1 MINGTDLS
9 SRFALDVQAVG
20 NLKVEAGQNT
30 PESLKKVA
38 QQFEAL
44 LMNMMLKSMRE
55 ATPQDGVFDSD
66 QSRLYTSMLDQQ
78 LSQSMASKGV
88 GLADAL
94 VRQMSRHLGNTAQAG
109 VSKLMQ
115 EAGLVEADKPASELM
130 SNPLPAMPAGDAAKG
145 DKAVMTGPRE
155 FVQTLMPHA
164 QHASEAT
171 GIPASFMMAQAALET
186 GWGKRDIRGANGLPS
201 HNLFGIKAGSNWN
214 GKTVDITTT
223 EYVNG
228 QPVKMVDRF
237 RAYDSY
243 AESFA
248 DYAKLLQS
256 NPRYQQ
262 VLAQPQDAAS
272 FAGGLQRAG
281 YATDPA
287 YAQKLLSLIRQIGPQ
302 IG

>member
-1 MINGTDLS
+1 MINGADLS

-20 NLKVEAGQNT
+20 NLKTEAVQNSQ
-30 PESLKKVA
+30 ESLKKVA

-78 LSQSMASKGV
+78 LSQSMASKGI
-88 GLADAL
+88 GLADAM
-94 VRQMSRHLGNTAQAG
+94 VRQMNKHLGNTAETG
-109 VSKLMQ
+109 VAKLMQ
-115 EAGLVEADKPASELM
+115 EAGLAEQDSALRNSPVFSPVEGE
-130 SNPLPAMPAGDAAKG
+130 KG
-145 DKAVMTGPRE
+145 DTVSVTGPKE
-155 FVQTLMPHA
+155 FIQTLTPHA

-186 GWGKRDIRGANGLPS
+186 GWGKRDIRGADGQS
-201 HNLFGIKAGSNWN
+201 SYNLFGIKAGSNWN

-248 DYAKLLQS
+248 DYARLLQS

-262 VLAQPQDAAS
+262 VLAQGQDAAG

-287 YAQKLLSLIRQIGPQ
+287 YAQKLMALIRQIGPQ
-302 IG
+302 TG

>member
-1 MINGTDLS
+1 MIDRSDLA

-20 NLKVEAGQNT
+20 SLKSGAGQNS

-55 ATPQDGVFDSD
+55 ATPQDDVFGSD
-66 QSRLYTSMLDQQ
+66 QTRLYTSMLDQQ
-78 LSQSMASKGV
+78 LSQTLSSRGI
-88 GLADAL
+88 GLADAM
-94 VRQMSRHLGNTAQAG
+94 VRQLSGHLGNAAQTG
-109 VSKLMQ
+109 VASLMQ
-115 EAGLVEADKPASELM
+115 DAGIERTNISVPGLS
-130 SNPLPAMPAGDAAKG
+130 GDASSAVSTAEGVKN
-145 DKAVMTGPRE
+145 DKAFAGPRE
-155 FVQTLMPHA
+155 FVQAMMPHA
-164 QHASEAT
+164 QRASETT
-171 GIPASFMMAQAALET
+171 GIPASFMIAQAALET
-186 GWGKRDIRGANGLPS
+186 GWGKRDIRGADGQPS
-201 HNLFGIKAGSNWN
+201 YNLFGIKAGANWS

-228 QPVKMVDRF
+228 HPVKMVDRF
-237 RAYDSY
+237 RAYDSH
-243 AESFA
+243 ADSFA
-248 DYAKLLQS
+248 DYARLLQS

-262 VLAQPQDAAS
+262 VLNDAQDAAG

-287 YAQKLLSLIRQIGPQ
+287 YAQKLLALIRQIGPQ

>member
-1 MINGTDLS
+1 MINGADLT

-20 NLKVEAGQNT
+20 NLKSEAGQNS

-55 ATPQDGVFDSD
+55 ATPQDGMFDSD
-66 QSRLYTSMLDQQ
+66 QTRLYTSMLDQQ
-78 LSQSMASKGV
+78 LSQTMASKGI
-88 GLADAL
+88 GLADAM
-94 VRQMSRHLGNTAQAG
+94 VRQLSGHLGNAAETG
-109 VSKLMQ
+109 VSRLMQ
-115 EAGLVEADKPASELM
+115 DAGIEKTGIPVPGLANESLSAV
-130 SNPLPAMPAGDAAKG
+130 PAGEAVKT
-145 DKAVMTGPRE
+145 DKAIAGPRE
-155 FVQTLMPHA
+155 FVQAMMPHA
-164 QHASEAT
+164 QRASETT
-171 GIPASFMMAQAALET
+171 GIPASFMIAQAALET
-186 GWGKRDIRGANGLPS
+186 GWGKRDIRGADGQPS
-201 HNLFGIKAGSNWN
+201 YNLFGIKAGANWS

-243 AESFA
+243 ADSFA
-248 DYAKLLQS
+248 DYARLLQS

-262 VLAQPQDAAS
+262 VLNDAQDAAG

-287 YAQKLLSLIRQIGPQ
+287 YAQKLMALIRQIGPQ

>member
-20 NLKVEAGQNT
+20 NLKTEAGQNSQ
-30 PESLKKVA
+30 ESLKKVA

-78 LSQSMASKGV
+78 LSQSMASKGI
-88 GLADAL
+88 GLADAM
-94 VRQMSRHLGNTAQAG
+94 VRQMSKHLGNTAETG
-109 VSKLMQ
+109 VAKLMQ
-115 EAGLVEADKPASELM
+115 EAGLSEQGVAPLNAPVYSPVEGE
-130 SNPLPAMPAGDAAKG
+130 KG
-145 DKAVMTGPRE
+145 DKPSVTGPKE
-155 FVQTLMPHA
+155 FIQTLTPHA

-186 GWGKRDIRGANGLPS
+186 GWGKRDIRGADGQPS
-201 HNLFGIKAGSNWN
+201 YNLFGIKAGSGWT

-243 AESFA
+243 AESFT
-248 DYAKLLQS
+248 DYARLLQS

-262 VLAQPQDAAS
+262 VLAQGQDAAG

-287 YAQKLLSLIRQIGPQ
+287 YAQKLMALIRQIGPQ

>member
-1 MINGTDLS
+1 MINGADLS

-20 NLKVEAGQNT
+20 NLKTEAGQNSQ
-30 PESLKKVA
+30 ESLKKVA

-55 ATPQDGVFDSD
+55 ATPQDDVFGSD
-66 QSRLYTSMLDQQ
+66 QTRLYTSMLDQQ
-78 LSQSMASKGV
+78 LSQSMASKGI
-88 GLADAL
+88 GLADAM
-94 VRQMSRHLGNTAQAG
+94 VRQLSRHLGDISESLSHLPSGEGGPRPGEG
-109 VSKLMQ
+109 VSGMGGSALT
-115 EAGLVEADKPASELM
+115 PA
-130 SNPLPAMPAGDAAKG
+130 PLPGGEGFKTIPSSPKDFIQAL
-145 DKAVMTGPRE
+145 T
-155 FVQTLMPHA
+155 PHA
-164 QHASEAT
+164 QHASETT

-186 GWGKRDIRGANGLPS
+186 GWGKRDIRGADGQPS

-248 DYAKLLQS
+248 DYARLLQS

-262 VLAQPQDAAS
+262 VLAQGQDAAG

-287 YAQKLLSLIRQIGPQ
+287 YAQKLMALIRQIGPQ

>member
-1 MINGTDLS
+1 MGGS
-9 SRFALDVQAVG
+9 AL
-20 NLKVEAGQNT
+20 T
-30 PESLKKVA
+30 PA
-38 QQFEAL
+38 
-44 LMNMMLKSMRE
+44 
-55 ATPQDGVFDSD
+55 
-66 QSRLYTSMLDQQ
+66 
-78 LSQSMASKGV
+78 
-88 GLADAL
+88 
-94 VRQMSRHLGNTAQAG
+94 
-109 VSKLMQ
+109 
-115 EAGLVEADKPASELM
+115 
-130 SNPLPAMPAGDAAKG
+130 PLPGGEGFKTIPSSPKDFIQA
-145 DKAVMTGPRE
+145 
-155 FVQTLMPHA
+155 LIPHA
-164 QHASEAT
+164 QNASETT

-186 GWGKRDIRGANGLPS
+186 GWGKRDIRGADGQPS

-248 DYAKLLQS
+248 DYARLLQS

-262 VLAQPQDAAS
+262 VLAQGQDAAG

-287 YAQKLLSLIRQIGPQ
+287 YAQKLMALIRQIGPQ

>member
-1 MINGTDLS
+1 MINGPDLS

-20 NLKVEAGQNT
+20 QLKAEAGQQSQ
-30 PESLKKVA
+30 ESLRKVA

-44 LMNMMLKSMRE
+44 LMNMMLKSMRD

-78 LSQSMASKGV
+78 LSQSMASKGI
-88 GLADAL
+88 GLADAM
-94 VRQMSRHLGNTAQAG
+94 VRQLSQHSGNTAETG
-109 VSKLMQ
+109 ISKLMQ
-115 EAGLVEADKPASELM
+115 EAGLAEQGSMPLDSSLSLTAEGAKSDKVP
-130 SNPLPAMPAGDAAKG
+130 
-145 DKAVMTGPRE
+145 VTGPKE
-155 FVQTLMPHA
+155 FIQTLMPHA
-164 QHASEAT
+164 QRASEAT

-186 GWGKRDIRGANGLPS
+186 GWGKRDIRGADGQPS
-201 HNLFGIKAGSNWN
+201 HNLFGIKAGPGWT

-237 RAYDSY
+237 RAYDSP

-248 DYAKLLQS
+248 DYAMLLQS

-262 VLAQPQDAAS
+262 VLAQSHDAAG

-287 YAQKLLSLIRQIGPQ
+287 YAQKLMALIRQIGPQ

>member
-1 MINGTDLS
+1 MISGADLS

-20 NLKVEAGQNT
+20 NLKTEAGQNSQ
-30 PESLKKVA
+30 ESLKKVA

-78 LSQSMASKGV
+78 LSQSMASKGI
-88 GLADAL
+88 GLADAM
-94 VRQMSRHLGNTAQAG
+94 VRQMSKHLGNTAETG
-109 VSKLMQ
+109 VAKLMQ
-115 EAGLVEADKPASELM
+115 EAGLSEQGSVPTNSSALSPAEGAKSDKPSA
-130 SNPLPAMPAGDAAKG
+130 
-145 DKAVMTGPRE
+145 TGPKE
-155 FVQTLMPHA
+155 FIQTLMPHA
-164 QHASEAT
+164 QRASETT

-186 GWGKRDIRGANGLPS
+186 GWGKRDIRGADGQPS
-201 HNLFGIKAGSNWN
+201 YNLFGIKAGSNWN

-248 DYAKLLQS
+248 DYARLLQS

-262 VLAQPQDAAS
+262 VLSEAQDAAG

-287 YAQKLLSLIRQIGPQ
+287 YAQKLMALIRQIGPQ

>member
-1 MINGTDLS
+1 MINGADLT

-20 NLKVEAGQNT
+20 NLKSEAGQNS

-55 ATPQDGVFDSD
+55 ATPQDGMFDSD
-66 QSRLYTSMLDQQ
+66 QTRLYTSMLDQQ
-78 LSQSMASKGV
+78 LSQTMASRGI
-88 GLADAL
+88 GLADAM
-94 VRQMSRHLGNTAQAG
+94 VRQLSGHLGNAAETG
-109 VSKLMQ
+109 V
-115 EAGLVEADKPASELM
+115 SELM
-130 SNPLPAMPAGDAAKG
+130 QDAGIEKTGISVPGLANESLSAVPSGEAVKT
-145 DKAVMTGPRE
+145 DKAIAGPRE
-155 FVQTLMPHA
+155 FVQAMMPHA
-164 QHASEAT
+164 QRASETT
-171 GIPASFMMAQAALET
+171 GIPASFMIAQAALET
-186 GWGKRDIRGANGLPS
+186 GWGKRDIRGADGQPS
-201 HNLFGIKAGSNWN
+201 YNLFGIKAGANWS

-243 AESFA
+243 GESFA
-248 DYAKLLQS
+248 DYARLLQS

-262 VLAQPQDAAS
+262 VLNDAQDAAG

-287 YAQKLLSLIRQIGPQ
+287 YAQKLMALIRQIGPQ

>member
-1 MINGTDLS
+1 MINGADLS

-20 NLKVEAGQNT
+20 NLKAQAAQNS
-30 PESLKKVA
+30 PDALKKVA

-55 ATPQDGVFDSD
+55 VTPQDGMFDSD
-66 QSRLYTSMLDQQ
+66 QTRLYTSMLDQQ
-78 LSQSMASKGV
+78 LSQSLASKGI
-88 GLADAL
+88 GLADAM
-94 VRQMSRHLGNTAQAG
+94 VRQLSRHLGHTAETG

-115 EAGLVEADKPASELM
+115 EAGLIEADKPASGLM
-130 SNPLPAMPAGDAAKG
+130 SNRLPAMPAGEAAKD
-145 DKAVMTGPRE
+145 DKAVITSPGD
-155 FVQTLMPHA
+155 FIQTLLPHA
-164 QHASEAT
+164 QRASEAT
-171 GIPASFMMAQAALET
+171 GIPAAFMMAQAALET
-186 GWGKRDIRGANGLPS
+186 GWGKRDIRGADGQPS
-201 HNLFGIKAGSNWN
+201 YNLFGIKAGSNWY

-248 DYAKLLQS
+248 DYARLLQS

-262 VLAQPQDAAS
+262 VLAQSQDAAG

-287 YAQKLLSLIRQIGPQ
+287 YAQKLMALIRQIGPQ